1 MEENMIQNSG
11 NNGID
16 YKRVFQE
23 ILRRKHLFYK
33 TLPIAFVLSCIYIF
47 SLPRYYNTETTLAP
61 ETENPMSG
69 GAIGSIAST
78 FGLDLGEMQSS
89 DAITPL
95 LYPDLMEDNG
105 FVTNMFNIQVT
116 TKNGVTKATYHD
128 YLKKHQK
135 YPWWTKA
142 IGSIK
147 SLFTKKSEPSREVFD
162 PYYLTKP
169 EDDIAKAIAERVNFK
184 TDRKTGVITITVK
197 DQDPLVCKTVAD
209 SVKFQLQ
216 DFITEYRTNK
226 ARTDYE
232 YYKQLAQ
239 QAKNDYE
246 KSRQLY
252 AGFSDANTSIALKS
266 VQLKEEEL
274 ENDMQLKFNTYSTIN
289 NQLQAAKAKVQERTP
304 VFTTLKGAAVPIKP
318 AGPKR
323 MIFVFVMLVLT
334 FMGTFAYILYDIVKP
349 KASSTDK

>member
-1 MEENMIQNSG
+1 MED
-11 NNGID
+11 NNRNYGID

-23 ILRRKHLFYK
+23 ILKRKRLFFK

-47 SLPRYYNTETTLAP
+47 SLPRYYNTDTTLAP
-61 ETENPMSG
+61 ETENSMSG

-78 FGLDLGEMQSS
+78 FGLDLGEMQTS

-105 FVTNMFNIQVT
+105 FVTNMFNIMVT
-116 TKNGVTKATYHD
+116 TKDGKTKATYHD

-147 SLFTKKSEPSREVFD
+147 SLFSKKSEPSREVFD
-162 PYYLTKP
+162 PYNLTKP
-169 EDDIAKAIAERVNFK
+169 EDDIAKAIADRVKFK
-184 TDRKTGVITITVK
+184 TDKKTGVITITVK
-197 DQDPLVCKTVAD
+197 DQDPVVCKTVAD
-209 SVKFQLQ
+209 SVKNRLQ
-216 DFITEYRTNK
+216 NFITEYRTNK

-232 YYKQLAQ
+232 YYQQLAQ

-246 KSRQLY
+246 RSRQRY
-252 AGFSDANTSIALKS
+252 ASFSDANTSIALKS
-266 VQLKEEEL
+266 VQLKVEEM

-323 MIFVFVMLVLT
+323 MSFVIIMLFLT
-334 FMGTFAYILYDIVKP
+334 FLGTCIYILYDIVKP
-349 KASSTDK
+349 NKTTTC

>member
-1 MEENMIQNSG
+1 MED
-11 NNGID
+11 NNRNYGID
-16 YKRVFQE
+16 HKRVFQE
-23 ILRRKHLFYK
+23 ILKRKRLFFK

-47 SLPRYYNTETTLAP
+47 SLPRYYNTDTTLAP
-61 ETENPMSG
+61 ETENSMSG

-78 FGLDLGEMQSS
+78 FGLDLGEMQTS

-105 FVTNMFNIQVT
+105 FVTNMFNIMVT
-116 TKNGVTKATYHD
+116 TKDGKTKATYHD

-147 SLFTKKSEPSREVFD
+147 SLFSKKSEPSREVFD
-162 PYYLTKP
+162 PYNLTKP
-169 EDDIAKAIAERVNFK
+169 EDDIAKAIADRVKFK
-184 TDRKTGVITITVK
+184 TDKKTGVITITVK
-197 DQDPLVCKTVAD
+197 DQDPVVCKTIAD

-216 DFITEYRTNK
+216 NFITEYRTNK

-246 KSRQLY
+246 RSRQRY
-252 AGFSDANTSIALKS
+252 ASFSDANTSIALKS
-266 VQLKEEEL
+266 VQLKVEEM
-274 ENDMQLKFNTYSTIN
+274 ENDMQLKFSTYSTIN

-304 VFTTLKGAAVPIKP
+304 AFTTLKGAAVPIKP

-323 MIFVFVMLVLT
+323 VSFVITMLFLT
-334 FMGTFAYILYDIVKP
+334 FIGTCVYILYDIVKP
-349 KASSTDK
+349 KPATAN